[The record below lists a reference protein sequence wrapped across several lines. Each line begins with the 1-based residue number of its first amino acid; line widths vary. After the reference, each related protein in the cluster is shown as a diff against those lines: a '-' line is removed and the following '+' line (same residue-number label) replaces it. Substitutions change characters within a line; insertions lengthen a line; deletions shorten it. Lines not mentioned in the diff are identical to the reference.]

1 MDQNGIGYF
10 DWMDL
15 ITNTYDDALQ
25 KAHVDLKFGDNRA
38 LRNKELD
45 FASGEWERIKF
56 FKQRLPNTDDL
67 CHVLD
72 RFVDRMPEMEY
83 GHRREYR
90 LAVAH
95 EVAVDRWL
103 KGKVFAPEDRK
114 YILDRERYLA
124 EEYFNN
130 DRELG
135 QYIETDYE
143 GYKRISLQR
152 LFIRF
157 LDIYDD
163 FYRCYE
169 IRKDKVNKP

>member
-25 KAHVDLKFGDNRA
+25 KAHVDLKFGDNRT

-83 GHRREYR
+83 GHRRKYR
-90 LAVAH
+90 LSVAH

-103 KGKVFAPEDRK
+103 KGKVFATEDRK

-130 DRELG
+130 DLNSVS
-135 QYIETDYE
+135 
-143 GYKRISLQR
+143 ISKPTMR
-152 LFIRF
+152 ATSES
-157 LDIYDD
+157 
-163 FYRCYE
+163 RCNACSCAFSIFTMIFTAATKLE
-169 IRKDKVNKP
+169 RTR

>member
-25 KAHVDLKFGDNRA
+25 KAHVDLKFGDNCA

-45 FASGEWERIKF
+45 FASSEWERIKF

-67 CHVLD
+67 CHV
-72 RFVDRMPEMEY
+72 
-83 GHRREYR
+83 
-90 LAVAH
+90 
-95 EVAVDRWL
+95 
-103 KGKVFAPEDRK
+103 
-114 YILDRERYLA
+114 LDRERYLA

-152 LFIRF
+152 LFVRF

-169 IRKDKVNKP
+169 KRKDKVNKP

>member
-1 MDQNGIGYF
+1 MDGSGISYF
-10 DWMDL
+10 NWMEL

-25 KAHVDLKFGDNRA
+25 KAHVDLKFGDNNA

-45 FASGEWERIKF
+45 FASAEWERIKF

-67 CHVLD
+67 CVVLE

-95 EVAVDRWL
+95 EVAVDHWL
-103 KGKVFAPEDRK
+103 VGKVFAPVDRK
-114 YILDRERYLA
+114 YILDRERHLA
-124 EEYFNN
+124 EDYFDH

-135 QYIETDYE
+135 EYIETDYVS
-143 GYKRISLQR
+143 YKRISLQR
-152 LFIRF
+152 LFTQF

-169 IRKDKVNKP
+169 IRKDRVT

>member
-25 KAHVDLKFGDNRA
+25 KAHVDPKFGDNRA

-45 FASGEWERIKF
+45 FASSEWERIKF

-72 RFVDRMPEMEY
+72 RFVDRMPAM
-83 GHRREYR
+83 
-90 LAVAH
+90 
-95 EVAVDRWL
+95 
-103 KGKVFAPEDRK
+103 EDRK

-152 LFIRF
+152 LFVRF

-169 IRKDKVNKP
+169 IRKDKVNEP

>member
-1 MDQNGIGYF
+1 MDQNGISYF

-95 EVAVDRWL
+95 EVAVGRWL

-114 YILDRERYLA
+114 YILDRERYLVA
-124 EEYFNN
+124 VDLAHHILNAGSKFVLEAIGLAIAGRRNKNWYSKHPQE
-130 DRELG
+130 G
-135 QYIETDYE
+135 Q
-143 GYKRISLQR
+143 RIAQHNGL
-152 LFIRF
+152 ID
-157 LDIYDD
+157 LDG
-163 FYRCYE
+163 
-169 IRKDKVNKP
+169 

>member
-1 MDQNGIGYF
+1 MPNNEGYSYS
-10 DWMDL
+10 DWMHL
-15 ITNTYDDALQ
+15 LTNAFDHALHE
-25 KAHVDLKFGDNRA
+25 AHVDLKFGDNAA

-45 FASGEWERIKF
+45 YCSSEWERIKF
-56 FKQRLPNTDDL
+56 FEQHIPNTDDL
-67 CHVLD
+67 CRVID
-72 RFVDRMPEMEY
+72 RLVNRMPEMEW

-90 LAVAH
+90 LAVVH
-95 EVAVDRWL
+95 EVAVEHWL
-103 KGKVFAPEDRK
+103 IGKVFAPEDRK

-143 GYKRISLQR
+143 GYKKIVLHR
-152 LFIRF
+152 LFLHF

-169 IRKDKVNKP
+169 IRKDKVT